1 MPRTV
6 PTRVSFLLFLSFFL
20 GLALTILAFVDLHW
34 THWLLNHDDTQSP
47 DAKPAVSAAAPEP
60 PLDAQVDQ
68 LRQSILNVRVAQC
81 DQHGE
86 NVGTGFVVKASY
98 VATAAHIL
106 GNQQSCS
113 GRIRLID
120 FKGREHSAA
129 LEGVSIADD
138 LALLRISDSSLPPLK
153 LADASAYE
161 RPNEVVRLMTIGY
174 PLEQQ
179 GASSQDSASISG
191 EGSLSRFD
199 REHNVFVT
207 SGLNVNKGNSG
218 GPVFLRKNWQVLGI
232 VRAKLSN
239 EVGEGIGYVAS
250 IKTFQNFFR
259 EKTGQELP

>member
-1 MPRTV
+1 
-6 PTRVSFLLFLSFFL
+6 
-20 GLALTILAFVDLHW
+20 
-34 THWLLNHDDTQSP
+34 
-47 DAKPAVSAAAPEP
+47 
-60 PLDAQVDQ
+60 
-68 LRQSILNVRVAQC
+68 
-81 DQHGE
+81 
-86 NVGTGFVVKASY
+86 
-98 VATAAHIL
+98 
-106 GNQQSCS
+106 
-113 GRIRLID
+113 
-120 FKGREHSAA
+120 
-129 LEGVSIADD
+129 
-138 LALLRISDSSLPPLK
+138 LK